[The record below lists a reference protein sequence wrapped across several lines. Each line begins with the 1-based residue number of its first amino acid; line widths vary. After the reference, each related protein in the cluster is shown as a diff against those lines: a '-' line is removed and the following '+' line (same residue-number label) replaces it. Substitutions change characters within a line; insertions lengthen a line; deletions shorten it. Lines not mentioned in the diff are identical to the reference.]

1 MSHLRPLLR
10 VVLAIALHQPRALG
24 AAVTDLGQ
32 AGPAGSSR
40 ALAPVA
46 DRARLDAALAKLVND
61 TSRGADGAALLGQMI
76 AISRAHALRMPP
88 SLVGLARALAILD
101 GVVRTLDPAADPI
114 ADVRR
119 EMAWAAMREVW
130 RRVLMMV
137 AWIVA
142 TAGRGMRRAGALVA
156 VREAPRLAARV
167 GRESIAD

>member
-1 MSHLRPLLR
+1 VH
-10 VVLAIALHQPRALG
+10 
-24 AAVTDLGQ
+24 
-32 AGPAGSSR
+32 
-40 ALAPVA
+40 
-46 DRARLDAALAKLVND
+46 D
-61 TSRGADGAALLGQMI
+61 TSGGADGAALLGQMI

-130 RRVLMMV
+130 RRVVMVV

-142 TAGRGMRRAGALVA
+142 TARRAVRRGAALVA
-156 VREAPRLAARV
+156 MRGAPRSGAPV